1 MLRDFGAVQSY
12 RPDKTNAIR
21 GHWTAL
27 DSALLKFIAPARLA
41 SIYKLGNAAL

>member
-12 RPDKTNAIR
+12 RPDEANAIR
-21 GHWTAL
+21 GLGTAS

-41 SIYKLGNAAL
+41 SIYKLGIAAL